1 MYSFFRNV
9 YSQMRIFIF
18 EVYDFFDI
26 ISFRMKPDDEELETL
41 YLNESIDR

>member
-9 YSQMRIFIF
+9 YSQIRTTLSNIF
-18 EVYDFFDI
+18 ELFT
-26 ISFRMKPDDEELETL
+26 FRTKPDDEELETL